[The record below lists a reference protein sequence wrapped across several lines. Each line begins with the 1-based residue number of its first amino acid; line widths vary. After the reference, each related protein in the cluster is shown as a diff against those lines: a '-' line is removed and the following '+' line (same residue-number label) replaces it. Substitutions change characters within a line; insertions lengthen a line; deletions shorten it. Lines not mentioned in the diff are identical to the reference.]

1 MKPAEKEVLKAGLV
15 NHLTAMVRREIRIL
29 EQVRREMHLLRSQ
42 KPSARPVTL
51 TDWEGY
57 KGIVNA
63 QIMVIRRTK
72 IALEAAEA
80 WHQLRTNLLVISS
93 PAPACRNCGYE
104 RHEHDPKSGTCLK
117 GATGEDATGYEPTTR
132 LDEIERELR
141 EAGQRQWDSDND
153 PRWKDVNDDTIV
165 MWDRDGQTPEPCR
178 WGGLMQADR
187 KTVEMHEDG
196 TLHGGYPF

>member
-1 MKPAEKEVLKAGLV
+1 MKPAEKQVLKAGMITYLES
-15 NHLTAMVRREIRIL
+15 MVRREIRIL

-51 TDWEGY
+51 TDWEGF

-63 QIMVIRRTK
+63 QIMVIRRTRL
-72 IALEAAEA
+72 ALLAAE
-80 WHQLRTNLLVISS
+80 LVYG
-93 PAPACRNCGYE
+93 RVG
-104 RHEHDPKSGTCLK
+104 D
-117 GATGEDATGYEPTTR
+117 DAVWDA
-132 LDEIERELR
+132 LDEKEQERTKDFARRTSIEQQLR
-141 EAGQRQWDSDND
+141 EAGRRQWDSDND

-165 MWDRDGQTPEPCR
+165 MWDKDGQTPEPCR

-196 TLHGGYPF
+196 SLHGGYPF